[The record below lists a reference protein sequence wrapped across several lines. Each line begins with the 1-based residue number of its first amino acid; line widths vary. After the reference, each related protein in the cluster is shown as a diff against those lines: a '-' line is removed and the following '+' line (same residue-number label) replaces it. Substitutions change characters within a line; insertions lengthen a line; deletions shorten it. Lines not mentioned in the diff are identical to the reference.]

1 MTRNLELKSIKKDQ
15 FKQACT
21 VMVIGF
27 FDGVHMGHQRI
38 LNICNARS
46 REEKGLSAALTFDKP
61 PLNILKKQMYKKLI
75 LPYKEKIRIMESL
88 GIDIIVTAEIGMEF
102 LNLSPEEFCDDI
114 LIGLFNIKEL
124 FIGKGFRFGRGGCG
138 DVGFLKKYLGA
149 RRIKVNEVSL
159 IESRGEVVSSTV
171 IRRYYLE
178 GDIKRVKELLGR
190 DPYIIGKVI
199 RGAGRGRKLGYPT
212 ANIDVCDSLF
222 VPGDGVY
229 FGKISIGKK
238 NAGEIPALINIGD
251 NPTFGGSKKWVESHM
266 LDFNGNIYGEDIRI
280 TFLKKLRKE
289 IRFKNGEGLIEQI
302 KKDIADARIFFKK
315 NTKNSNETFLI
326 H

>member
-1 MTRNLELKSIKKDQ
+1 LARKLELKSIKKDQ
-15 FKQACT
+15 FRQACT
-21 VMVIGF
+21 IMGIGF
-27 FDGVHMGHQRI
+27 FDGVHVGHQKI
-38 LNICNARS
+38 LNMCNARS

-75 LPYKEKIRIMESL
+75 LPYEEKIRIMESL
-88 GIDIIVTAEIGMEF
+88 GIDIIVTAEIGIEF

-124 FIGKGFRFGRGGCG
+124 FVGRDFRFGRGGCG
-138 DVGFLKKYLGA
+138 DVRFLKKYLGT
-149 RRIKVNEVSL
+149 RKIKVNGVSL

-171 IRRYYLE
+171 IRKYYSE

-190 DPYIIGKVI
+190 DPHISGKVI
-199 RGAGRGRKLGYPT
+199 EGAGRGRKLGFPT
-212 ANIDVCDSLF
+212 ANIDVCDSLV

-229 FGKISIGKK
+229 FGKISMGKN
-238 NAGEIPALINIGD
+238 NADEIPALINIGD

-280 TFLKKLRKE
+280 VFLKKLREE
-289 IRFKNGEGLIEQI
+289 IRFKNGEGLIKQI
-302 KKDIADARIFFKK
+302 KKDIADAEIFFKRIQ
-315 NTKNSNETFLI
+315 KNSSETFLI